1 MKQLFAYTLAL
12 SAIATPA
19 LAEGPVLDLASA
31 LEVARQHAPELRQ
44 AAATSEAARAR
55 IDEARAP
62 LLPQVTGTATYSRGT
77 YNSAFNTG
85 LVAAPRSDWST
96 RNSFDANL
104 RATQLIYDFGQ
115 TWELKEA
122 AKKNAAATEQNEQ
135 ATQLTITYNVRS
147 AFLTA
152 GANKAL
158 AVVAQ
163 ATLSNQERHLAQIQ
177 GFVDVGTRPPIDLA
191 QARSDVASAKL
202 ALLRAENNYAL
213 AKAAL
218 SRSMGVS
225 DDHEYDVSDELP
237 VAEPDEEAPIGQ
249 LLEAAEKN
257 RPEYV
262 AAHYQLLAQQ
272 ATISSIK
279 GQYGPSLG
287 AVGTVDEGGYELNHM
302 VPNLTAGINLTWPI
316 FQGGI
321 TNGRVDENRAIL
333 SEIDAQLQTLRADTQ
348 LAITQAVRAIK
359 SAQAEV
365 VAADEL
371 VSFAKERVNL
381 AEGRYT
387 TGVGNTIELGD
398 AELAL
403 NDAQTQ
409 RVSAQYDLGSA
420 RALLRK
426 SLGRR

>member
-1 MKQLFAYTLAL
+1 MKLLIASILAL
-12 SAIATPA
+12 SALALPA
-19 LAEGPVLDLASA
+19 LAEAPILDLASA
-31 LEVARQHAPELRQ
+31 LEIAKQHAPELRQ

-55 IDEARAP
+55 VDEARAP
-62 LLPQVTGTATYSRGT
+62 LLPQVTGTASYSRGT

-122 AKKNAAATEQNEQ
+122 AKKNAAATEQTEQ
-135 ATQLTITYNVRS
+135 ATQLTISYNVRS

-163 ATLSNQERHLAQIQ
+163 ATLSNQERHLGQIQ

-191 QARSDVASAKL
+191 QARTDVANAKL
-202 ALLRAENNYAL
+202 ALLRAQINYSL
-213 AKAAL
+213 AKATL
-218 SRSMGVS
+218 SRAMGVS
-225 DDHEYDVSDELP
+225 DDHDYDVSDELP
-237 VAEPDEEAPIGQ
+237 TAEPDEEAALGN
-249 LLEAAEKN
+249 LLEVAEKN
-257 RPEYV
+257 RPEF
-262 AAHYQLLAQQ
+262 AAVHLQLLAQH

-287 AVGTVDEGGYELNHM
+287 AVGTLDEGGYELNHM
-302 VPNLTAGINLTWPI
+302 VPNVTGGISLTWPI

-333 SEIDAQLQTLRADTQ
+333 TEIDAQLQTLRADTQ
-348 LAITQAVRAIK
+348 LSVTQAVRAIK

-365 VAADEL
+365 IAADEL
-371 VSFAKERVNL
+371 VSFAKERVTL

-409 RVSAQYDLGSA
+409 RVSAQYDLASA